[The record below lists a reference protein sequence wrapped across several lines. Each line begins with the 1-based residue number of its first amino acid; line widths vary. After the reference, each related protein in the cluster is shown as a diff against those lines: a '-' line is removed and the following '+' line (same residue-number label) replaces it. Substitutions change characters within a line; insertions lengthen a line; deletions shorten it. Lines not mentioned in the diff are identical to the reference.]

1 MGCINST
8 PRPPRPAPLPFDGGA
23 PELILTKRGSPLQI
37 TLENWQQLKQGEA
50 VPLHLAS
57 HPGYAI
63 VPRAPEQGPVHV
75 GPPCGGDDWMY
86 VELGVGPSDKALKAA
101 FDKQGFFTSSHAPNS
116 MRGDS
121 ASAPPSMV
129 FDISWWK
136 YEEGNTV
143 NLVGEA
149 RSNERSRD
157 TGGGRTFTIN
167 EDGSVSNSRNPHLV
181 LGVNLPDITLV
192 NATSPNALTFDVA
205 AGPRGLSSGQSVP
218 LTLASHPGLAVCPKT
233 EPRRINEWG
242 VSYQHWGL
250 GEAKNAMTVKKE
262 GEFILSTHPSSLN
275 FVLDVPFDKRVEG
288 CEGMPL
294 AVIYFDNGS
303 NKEEGNKARKFMV
316 NPNGT
321 LSPVASP
328 HLVLGVRDGK
338 SPVPAKASGSFCPA
352 CGHHNDDNKFCR
364 NCGSPL
370 SPPSFFRTSV

>member
-8 PRPPRPAPLPFDGGA
+8 PRPPRPAPLPFDAGA
-23 PELILTKRGSPLQI
+23 LELILTKRGSPLQI

-63 VPRAPEQGPVHV
+63 VPRAPEQGPVNT
-75 GPPCGGDDWMY
+75 GPRGMTCLGDDWMY

-101 FDKQGFFTSSHAPNS
+101 FDKEGFFTSSHAPNS

-167 EDGSVSNSRNPHLV
+167 EDGSCPTH
-181 LGVNLPDITLV
+181 
-192 NATSPNALTFDVA
+192 AT
-205 AGPRGLSSGQSVP
+205 
-218 LTLASHPGLAVCPKT
+218 
-233 EPRRINEWG
+233 
-242 VSYQHWGL
+242 
-250 GEAKNAMTVKKE
+250 
-262 GEFILSTHPSSLN
+262 
-275 FVLDVPFDKRVEG
+275 
-288 CEGMPL
+288 
-294 AVIYFDNGS
+294 
-303 NKEEGNKARKFMV
+303 
-316 NPNGT
+316 
-321 LSPVASP
+321 
-328 HLVLGVRDGK
+328 
-338 SPVPAKASGSFCPA
+338 
-352 CGHHNDDNKFCR
+352 
-364 NCGSPL
+364 
-370 SPPSFFRTSV
+370 RTSCSE

>member
-57 HPGYAI
+57 HPGYAS
-63 VPRAPEQGPVHV
+63 VPRAPEQGPVHI

-250 GEAKNAMTVKKE
+250 GEAKNAMSVKLE

-288 CEGMPL
+288 CGGMPL
-294 AVIYFDNGS
+294 AVINFDNGS
-303 NKEEGNKARKFMV
+303 NKEGGNKARKFMV

-338 SPVPAKASGSFCPA
+338 SPVPAKA
-352 CGHHNDDNKFCR
+352 
-364 NCGSPL
+364 
-370 SPPSFFRTSV
+370 

>member
-63 VPRAPEQGPVHV
+63 VPRAPEQGPVHI

-157 TGGGRTFTIN
+157 TGGGAQCVDVRRGGGPPGPQLRAVRASHTRFSPRPRRVPQ
-167 EDGSVSNSRNPHLV
+167 DRAAPHQRVGDQLSA
-181 LGVNLPDITLV
+181 LGARRGQERDVREVGGRVHSV
-192 NATSPNALTFDVA
+192 NAPVLTQFCP
-205 AGPRGLSSGQSVP
+205 GR
-218 LTLASHPGLAVCPKT
+218 TLRQARRRVRRHAVGG
-233 EPRRINEWG
+233 IN
-242 VSYQHWGL
+242 
-250 GEAKNAMTVKKE
+250 
-262 GEFILSTHPSSLN
+262 
-275 FVLDVPFDKRVEG
+275 
-288 CEGMPL
+288 
-294 AVIYFDNGS
+294 FDNGS
-303 NKEEGNKARKFMV
+303 NKEGGNKARKFMV

-338 SPVPAKASGSFCPA
+338 SPVPAKA
-352 CGHHNDDNKFCR
+352 
-364 NCGSPL
+364 
-370 SPPSFFRTSV
+370 